1 MAERSKPGRK
11 ATGTITKTKAGLW
24 QAIVTLADGTRK
36 RLPPFPKGTSEA
48 MAREK
53 ATHYAAEVARLGIVR
68 APIEVSALA
77 EPAESAEGWF
87 TSWLADRM
95 ARGYSSAKDNAG
107 HWRIHIRPCFG
118 DRHPKS
124 WTRDDFRKLSRELD
138 AKVQADSL
146 SWKSAVNIWGTA
158 TKMADDA
165 AESKH
170 DTIRCRDDN
179 PADGVRGPDR
189 GDDRGKQFL
198 YPSEFL
204 RFAAC
209 QDVPLRWRRLVAAA
223 IYLYP
228 RDGEL
233 RALGCD
239 DTDTEHAI
247 VNITKARAKRTGVIK
262 ATKGRRQR
270 HVPIEPTLAPLL
282 EVLKAEAGN
291 RGPLFPDFPS
301 ERDMARGLRR
311 WLAKAGVSRR
321 DLHEKTPTSVPL
333 TFHDLRATGIT
344 WMAVRGDDPLKI
356 MQRAGHED
364 FETSR
369 RYIRLGEVLREG
381 FGSVFPR
388 LPSELY
394 ESAAPADG
402 FGAEADGFG
411 SAEVETE
418 STSEAESITESIT
431 LAQVRETMRGGRD
444 SNPRPPA

>member
-1 MAERSKPGRK
+1 MTEKPKAGRK
-11 ATGTITKTKAGLW
+11 ATGTITKTKTGLW

-48 MAREK
+48 MARAKTERM
-53 ATHYAAEVARLGIVR
+53 AEDVMKLGLVR
-68 APIEVSALA
+68 A
-77 EPAESAEGWF
+77 EPAETTDATAAPTESAEGWF
-87 TSWLADRM
+87 TSWLTDRV
-95 ARGYSSAKDNAG
+95 ARGFTSTKDSAG

-118 DRHPKS
+118 DRHPKT

-138 AKVQADSL
+138 GKVQSHAL

-165 AESKH
+165 TESKH

-189 GDDRGKQFL
+189 GDDRDKQFL

-204 RFAAC
+204 RFAGC
-209 QDVPLRWRRLVAAA
+209 QEVPLRWRRLVAAA

-233 RALGCD
+233 RALECE
-239 DTDTEHAI
+239 DTDTEHGIAH
-247 VNITKARAKRTGVIK
+247 ITKARSKKTGLVQS
-262 ATKGRRQR
+262 TKSGRRR
-270 HVPIEPTLAPLL
+270 HVPIEPSIVPLL
-282 EVLKAEAGN
+282 EALKAEAGQ
-291 RGPLFPDFPS
+291 RGALFPDFPS

-311 WLAKAGVSRR
+311 WLKRAGVTRR
-321 DLHEKTPTSVPL
+321 DLHEKTPTTVPL

-344 WMAVRGDDPLKI
+344 WMAIRGDDPLKI

-364 FETSR
+364 FETTK
-369 RYIRLGEVLREG
+369 RYMRAAEVLREG
-381 FGSVFPR
+381 FGDVFPR
-388 LPSELY
+388 LPAELY
-394 ESAAPADG
+394 ESTDARAG
-402 FGAEADGFG
+402 FGDDD
-411 SAEVETE
+411 
-418 STSEAESITESIT
+418 SELMTISEGESITKSIT
-431 LAQVRETMRGGRD
+431 LAQLRETMRGGRD